1 MKGIHILY
9 FFLFVV
15 TSANAQGVK
24 DTSKIEVKQDP
35 RVGEMLQ
42 KYRDSRTGKIKGY
55 RVQIHFGAE
64 KIKAKDVKSK
74 FLTRFPDIRAYDIFE
89 TPYFKIR
96 VGDFRTKLEAYKFMK
111 QIQDDFPG
119 AFIVQDEIEL
129 PPL

>member
-1 MKGIHILY
+1 MRSLFILL
-9 FFLFVV
+9 FLL
-15 TSANAQGVK
+15 ANFISSDAQTAN
-24 DTSKIEVKQDP
+24 DTAKIPVKQDP

-119 AFIVQDEIEL
+119 AFIVQDDIEL